1 MNAAKHYHQRARET
15 QSLAEGVTHAEARQ
29 MLMQIADE
37 YEQWARAAEAE
48 ARETSRRVLKFSIH
62 VSASPR

>member
-1 MNAAKHYHQRARET
+1 
-15 QSLAEGVTHAEARQ
+15 